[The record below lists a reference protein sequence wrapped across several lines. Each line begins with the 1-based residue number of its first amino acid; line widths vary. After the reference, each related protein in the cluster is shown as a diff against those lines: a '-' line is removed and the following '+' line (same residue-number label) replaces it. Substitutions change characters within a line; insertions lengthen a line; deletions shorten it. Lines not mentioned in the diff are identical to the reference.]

1 MMGRPSLVGAC
12 LAALALSG
20 CSEDASGEVQGSRGN
35 TPILQA
41 PANGAAAG
49 PGGKAGPSPRAETMP
64 RGDLPEGE
72 GFDFYVLALSWSPS
86 WCQDND
92 PQARTAQCDSSGRG
106 FVVHGL
112 WPQNERG
119 YPQFCDSAEPKRVPE
134 ALGRT
139 LFDIMPPAL
148 GLIGHQWRKH
158 GSCSG
163 LDQKAYFETLRAAR
177 ERVHL
182 PDSLGPQATSRPSSA
197 AALEE
202 ALIRANPGMTQAG
215 IAVDCDKSRLE
226 EVRICMTKDL
236 AFRDCAEVDRKGCR
250 APALTMPAPR

>member
-1 MMGRPSLVGAC
+1 MMRRLPLVAAAG
-12 LAALALSG
+12 LAALALAG
-20 CSEDASGEVQGSRGN
+20 CSDDASGEAQGNRAN

-41 PANGAAAG
+41 PA
-49 PGGKAGPSPRAETMP
+49 GGQSRPAPRPDELP
-64 RGDLPEGE
+64 KGNLPQGNLPEGR

-92 PQARTAQCDSSGRG
+92 PQARTAQCDGSGRG

-119 YPQFCDSAEPKRVPE
+119 YPQFCDSPEPKRVPD
-134 ALGRT
+134 ALGRA

-163 LDQKAYFETLRAAR
+163 LDQKAYFATLRAAR
-177 ERVHL
+177 ARVQL
-182 PDSLGPQATSRPSSA
+182 PESLRPQAASRPSSA
-197 AALEE
+197 AAVEE
-202 ALIRANPGMTQAG
+202 ALIRSNPGLTRAA

-226 EVRICMTKDL
+226 EIRICMTKDL
-236 AFRDCAEVDRKGCR
+236 AFRDCAEVDRNGCR
-250 APALTMPAPR
+250 APSLTMPAAR